1 MSLKYIV
8 AFISFFMFVQLVIG
22 QEDEYPTDPVS
33 PDQEITDDELKKNQE
48 NGYELIAIPE
58 GSKKKKDKK
67 EKASKKVNPKKEGPL
82 LIATN
87 SKQKLVREFEI
98 GEKVAYKSKT
108 NKKVMKGELE
118 EIDKEYVKVD
128 GKRVKITSLVM
139 VKKKFVKTMGWRAV
153 GLTRFAIGTG
163 IAAVGAGIAIF
174 SFQQIDPNSTRVIW
188 GALGAVFGTGVGLVG
203 THLMLKGS
211 KGMFQSSKLKK
222 EKDWKFSAKL

>member
-1 MSLKYIV
+1 MSFKKIL
-8 AFISFFMFVQLVIG
+8 FFFSFFLFALIVNG
-22 QEDEYPTDPVS
+22 QEDILIQSAGEDPL
-33 PDQEITDDELKKNQE
+33 QGNLQE
-48 NGYELIAIPE
+48 NVDQVFELEAIPE
-58 GSKKKKDKK
+58 NKAKKKKKEKKVKEKSKKK
-67 EKASKKVNPKKEGPL
+67 GPL

-98 GEKVAYKSKT
+98 GEKLAYKSKT
-108 NKKVMKGELE
+108 NKKILKGELE
-118 EIDKEYVKVD
+118 EIEKEYVKVD

-139 VKKKFVKTMGWRAV
+139 VKKKFVKTMVWRTV

-163 IAAVGAGIAIF
+163 IAAVGAGIAVF
-174 SFQQIDPNSTRVIW
+174 SFQQIDPNSPRVIW
-188 GALGAVFGTGVGLVG
+188 GALGVVFGTGVGLVG

>member
-1 MSLKYIV
+1 MSFKKIL
-8 AFISFFMFVQLVIG
+8 FFFSFFLFALIVNG
-22 QEDEYPTDPVS
+22 QEDILIQSAGEDPL
-33 PDQEITDDELKKNQE
+33 QGNLQE
-48 NGYELIAIPE
+48 NVDQVFELEAIPE
-58 GSKKKKDKK
+58 NKAKKKKKEKKVKEKSKKK
-67 EKASKKVNPKKEGPL
+67 GPL

-98 GEKVAYKSKT
+98 GEKLAYKSKT
-108 NKKVMKGELE
+108 NKKILKGELE
-118 EIDKEYVKVD
+118 EIEKEYVKVD

-139 VKKKFVKTMGWRAV
+139 VKKKFVKTMVWRTV

-163 IAAVGAGIAIF
+163 IAAVGAGIAVF

-188 GALGAVFGTGVGLVG
+188 GALGVVFGTGVGLVG

>member
-1 MSLKYIV
+1 MGLKYIV
-8 AFISFFMFVQLVIG
+8 AFLSFFLFVQLVIG

-33 PDQEITDDELKKNQE
+33 PDQEITVDELKKNQE

-58 GSKKKKDKK
+58 ESKKKKDKK
-67 EKASKKVNPKKEGPL
+67 EKASKKNNPKKEGPL

-87 SKQKLVREFEI
+87 SKQKLVREFQI

-108 NKKVMKGELE
+108 NKKILKGELE

-139 VKKKFVKTMGWRAV
+139 VKKKFVKTMGWRTV

-163 IAAVGAGIAIF
+163 IAAVGAGIAVF

-188 GALGAVFGTGVGLVG
+188 GALGGVFGTGVGLVG

-211 KGMFQSSKLKK
+211 RGMFQSSKLKK